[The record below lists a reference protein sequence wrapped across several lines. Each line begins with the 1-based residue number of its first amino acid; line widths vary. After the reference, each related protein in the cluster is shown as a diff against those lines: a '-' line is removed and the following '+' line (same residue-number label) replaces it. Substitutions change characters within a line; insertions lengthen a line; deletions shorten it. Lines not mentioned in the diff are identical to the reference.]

1 MILGNDVKVLRLQIG
16 LNQEDFGVL
25 VGMTQKNISTIENGK
40 KPLINVHQ
48 RLFAA
53 VGLLFERGLLE
64 DFKAAAGL
72 LETD

>member
-1 MILGNDVKVLRLQIG
+1 MYSGNDVKVLRVRIG
-16 LNQEDFGVL
+16 LNQLDFGNL
-25 VGMTQKNISTIENGK
+25 VGMAQHSISTVELGK
-40 KPLINVHQ
+40 KPLTNVHQ